1 MTELASWNIV
11 GHATPRAEGPDK
23 VTGMGKYGMDRLLPG
38 MLWCK
43 ILRSPFA
50 HARIVSIDTAEAAGL
65 PGVHLILTG
74 KDLEGVRT
82 NRSAY
87 KDEPALCWD
96 TVLYVGDKVAAV
108 VADDEDIAQRAL
120 DLIQVEY
127 EELTPVLTAREAA
140 QPDAPILHPDFA
152 GYAGVREA
160 PETPTNVLV
169 ALNRG
174 RGDVEA
180 GFAAADVIV
189 EETYT
194 TPHQHQAYLEPH
206 AVLVDVEEDG
216 TAQIWMSC
224 QLPAANIGELIRVL
238 ELPQEKVI
246 INSSYIGGSFG
257 GKTDATGVYIMYQ
270 FARRTGRP
278 IKLVFDYS
286 EELMASNPRHPSEI
300 RVKAGVRRD
309 GTITAWQADAY
320 LAVGAYSSYAPIP
333 NGLRGVFEMGGAY
346 RCENVAMTITH
357 TYANLVPCG
366 FARAPGMPQGLWA
379 GESHIDLCARAIGMD
394 PAEFRARNITRDGEP
409 LMNGDTYQAL
419 RAEATLEEALRAANY
434 SAPRPANGGRGIGTG
449 HHSQGG
455 GAAAAQVTIDA
466 NGGITAH
473 FSTFDTGGGTYTII
487 AQVVAEQLGVSP
499 QEVQAL
505 SFPSNRIGPL
515 QGIGGSRG
523 ARVTSTVGHMA
534 AAETAAKLKR
544 LAAEFQG
551 WDEERLSL
559 RGGDV
564 VNDGTGESIPF
575 GQIAARTGEPLVTR
589 VDIQEGASPY
599 TAYGTQIAEVEVD
612 PETGEVRVLRITA
625 VHETGRVLNPV
636 AFYGQLEGGVVYGFG
651 ETVMTETVY
660 DESGRV
666 TNPSFADMKLPTM
679 RDLPELNEIVL
690 ESDVGDGPY
699 AVRGIG
705 EHTNIM
711 TAPAIANAIEDAV
724 GVRITSLP
732 ITAEKVYLALQ
743 EKRNGDGIR

>member
-1 MTELASWNIV
+1 MTQLASYNIV

-23 VTGMGKYGMDRLLPG
+23 VTGSGKYGMDRAMPG

-50 HARIVSIDTAEAAGL
+50 HARIVNIDTTEASAL
-65 PGVHLILTG
+65 PGVHTVLTG

-82 NRSAY
+82 NRAPI

-96 TVLYVGDKVAAV
+96 KVMYVGDKVAAV
-108 VADDEDIAQRAL
+108 VAEDEDIAERAL
-120 DLIQVEY
+120 ELIQVEY
-127 EELTPVLTAREAA
+127 EELPAVLSAREAA

-152 GYAGVREA
+152 NYIGVQDA
-160 PETPTNVLV
+160 PETPTNVVV
-169 ALNRG
+169 ALDRG
-174 RGDVEA
+174 RGDIEA
-180 GFAAADVIV
+180 GFAEADVIV
-189 EETYT
+189 EESYS

-206 AVLVDVEEDG
+206 SVLIDVEDDG

-224 QLPAANIGELIRVL
+224 QLPAANIGELVRVL
-238 ELPQEKVI
+238 DLPQEKVV
-246 INSSYIGGSFG
+246 INTSYIGGSFG
-257 GKTDATGVYIMYQ
+257 GKTDAVGVYIMYE
-270 FARRTGRP
+270 FAKRTGRP

-300 RVKAGVRRD
+300 TIKAGVKRD

-320 LAVGAYSSYAPIP
+320 LAIGGYVSYAPVP

-346 RCENVAMTITH
+346 RCENVAMSITH

-394 PAEFRARNITRDGEP
+394 PAEFRTKNITHDGEP
-409 LMNGDTYQAL
+409 LMNGDEYQAL
-419 RAEATLEEALRAANY
+419 RADTTLEEALREANY
-434 SAPRPANGGRGIGTG
+434 SNNRPENVGIGIGTG

-455 GAAAAQVTIDA
+455 GGAVCQVTIDID
-466 NGGITAH
+466 GSITAH
-473 FSTFDTGGGTYTII
+473 FSTFDTGGGTFTII

-499 QEVQAL
+499 QDVEAL
-505 SFPSNRIGPL
+505 SFSSNQLGPL

-534 AAETAAKLKR
+534 ASDTADKLRR

-551 WDEERLSL
+551 WDEERLTLSD
-559 RGGDV
+559 GNV
-564 VNDGTGESIPF
+564 VNDGGETIGF
-575 GQIAARTGEPLVTR
+575 GEIAARTGEPIVTR
-589 VDIQEGASPY
+589 VDIQEGTSPY
-599 TAYGTQIAEVEVD
+599 TAFGTQIAEVEVD
-612 PETGEVRVLRITA
+612 PETGEVRVLKITA

-666 TNPSFADMKLPTM
+666 TNPSFADMKLPTV

-732 ITAEKVYLALQ
+732 ITAEKVYAALQ
-743 EKRNGDGIR
+743 EKRNGG

>member
-1 MTELASWNIV
+1 MTELLQYKNV
-11 GHATPRAEGPDK
+11 GRATPRAEGPDK
-23 VTGMGKYGMDRLLPG
+23 VTGGGKYGMDQALPG

-50 HARIVSIDTAEAAGL
+50 HARITRIDASAAQAL
-65 PGVHLILTG
+65 PGVHMVLTG
-74 KDLEGVRT
+74 EDVRGIRT
-82 NRSAY
+82 NRSTF

-96 TVLYVGDKVAAV
+96 TVMYVGDKVAAV

-120 DLIQVEY
+120 DLIEVDY
-127 EELTPVLTAREAA
+127 DELPPILSAREAA
-140 QPDAPILHPDFA
+140 QPDAAILHPDFNS
-152 GYAGVREA
+152 YVGVR
-160 PETPTNVLV
+160 PQETPTNVLV
-169 ALNRG
+169 KLERG
-174 RGDVEA
+174 RGDVEK
-180 GFAAADVIV
+180 GFAEADVIV

-206 AVLVDVEEDG
+206 SVLVDVEEDD
-216 TAQIWMSC
+216 TLQIWMSC
-224 QLPAANIGELIRVL
+224 QLPMANVGELVRVL
-238 ELPQEKVI
+238 DLPPEKIVV
-246 INSSYIGGSFG
+246 NSTYVGGSFG
-257 GKTDATGVYIMYQ
+257 GKTDATGVYIMRL
-270 FARRTGRP
+270 FAQRTGRP

-300 RVKAGVRRD
+300 RIRAGVKRD
-309 GTITAWQADAY
+309 GTITAWQAEAFM
-320 LAVGAYSSYAPIP
+320 AVGAYSSYAPIP

-346 RCENVAMTITH
+346 RCENVAMEITH

-379 GESHIDLCARAIGMD
+379 GESHVDLCARAIGMD
-394 PAEFRARNITRDGEP
+394 PADFRTMNIIHAGEALMTGDEFQAMRA
-409 LMNGDTYQAL
+409 DT
-419 RAEATLEEALRAANY
+419 TLEEALRESGY
-434 SAPRPANGGRGIGTG
+434 SAPKAANVGRGIGTG

-455 GAAAAQVTIDA
+455 GAAAAQVTIEIDGA
-466 NGGITAH
+466 IIAH
-473 FSTFDTGGGTYTII
+473 FSTFDTGGGTYTLIT
-487 AQVVAEQLGVSP
+487 QVVAEELGVSP
-499 QEVQAL
+499 EDVQAL
-505 SFPSNRIGPL
+505 SFSTNQIGPL

-523 ARVTSTVGHMA
+523 ARVTSTVGHKA
-534 AAETAAKLKR
+534 ASETADKMKR

-551 WDEERLSL
+551 WDEERLTL
-559 RGGDV
+559 QGGDV
-564 VNDGTGESIPF
+564 VNDTGDRISLAN
-575 GQIAARTGEPLVTR
+575 IATRSGGPVVTR

-599 TAYGTQIAEVEVD
+599 TAFGTQIAEVKVD
-612 PETGEVRVLRITA
+612 PETGEVRVLKITA

-724 GVRITSLP
+724 GVRITTLP
-732 ITAEKVYLALQ
+732 VTAEKVYAALK
-743 EKRNGDGIR
+743 EKNGA

>member
-1 MTELASWNIV
+1 MTELLQYKNV
-11 GHATPRAEGPDK
+11 GRATPRAEGPDK
-23 VTGMGKYGMDRLLPG
+23 VTGGGKYGMDQALPG

-50 HARIVSIDTAEAAGL
+50 HARITRIDASAAQAL
-65 PGVHLILTG
+65 PGVHMVLTG
-74 KDLEGVRT
+74 EDVRGIRT
-82 NRSAY
+82 NRSTF

-96 TVLYVGDKVAAV
+96 TVMYVGDKVAAV

-120 DLIQVEY
+120 DLIEVDY
-127 EELTPVLTAREAA
+127 DELPPILSAREAA
-140 QPDAPILHPDFA
+140 QPDAAILHPDFNS
-152 GYAGVREA
+152 YVGVH
-160 PETPTNVLV
+160 PQETLTNVLV
-169 ALNRG
+169 KLERG
-174 RGDVEA
+174 RGDVEK
-180 GFAAADVIV
+180 GFAEADVIV

-206 AVLVDVEEDG
+206 SVLVDVEEDD
-216 TAQIWMSC
+216 TLQIWMSC
-224 QLPAANIGELIRVL
+224 QLPMANVGELVRVL
-238 ELPQEKVI
+238 DLPPEKIVV
-246 INSSYIGGSFG
+246 NSTYVGGSFG
-257 GKTDATGVYIMYQ
+257 GKTDATGVYIMRL
-270 FARRTGRP
+270 FAQRTGRP

-300 RVKAGVRRD
+300 RIRAGVKRD
-309 GTITAWQADAY
+309 GTITAWQAEAFM
-320 LAVGAYSSYAPIP
+320 AVGAYSSYAPIP

-346 RCENVAMTITH
+346 RCENVAMEITH

-379 GESHIDLCARAIGMD
+379 GESHVDLCARAIGMD
-394 PAEFRARNITRDGEP
+394 PADFRTMNIIHAGEALMTGDEFQAMRA
-409 LMNGDTYQAL
+409 DT
-419 RAEATLEEALRAANY
+419 TLEEALRESGY
-434 SAPRPANGGRGIGTG
+434 SAPKAANVGRGIGTG

-455 GAAAAQVTIDA
+455 GAAAAQVTIEIDGA
-466 NGGITAH
+466 IIAH
-473 FSTFDTGGGTYTII
+473 FSTFDTGGGTYTLIT
-487 AQVVAEQLGVSP
+487 QVVAEELGVSP
-499 QEVQAL
+499 EDVQAL
-505 SFPSNRIGPL
+505 SFSTNQIGPL

-523 ARVTSTVGHMA
+523 ARVTSTVGHKA
-534 AAETAAKLKR
+534 ASETADKMKR

-551 WDEERLSL
+551 WDEERLTL
-559 RGGDV
+559 QGGDV
-564 VNDGTGESIPF
+564 VNDTGDRISLAN
-575 GQIAARTGEPLVTR
+575 IATRSGGPVVTR

-599 TAYGTQIAEVEVD
+599 TAFGTQIAEVEVD
-612 PETGEVRVLRITA
+612 PETGEVRVLKITA

-724 GVRITSLP
+724 GVRITTLP
-732 ITAEKVYLALQ
+732 VTAEKVYAALK
-743 EKRNGDGIR
+743 EKNGA

>member
-1 MTELASWNIV
+1 MTELLQYKNV
-11 GHATPRAEGPDK
+11 GRATPRAEGPDK
-23 VTGMGKYGMDRLLPG
+23 VTGGGKYGMDQALPG

-50 HARIVSIDTAEAAGL
+50 HARITRIDASAAQAL
-65 PGVHLILTG
+65 PGVHMVLTG
-74 KDLEGVRT
+74 EDVRGIRT
-82 NRSAY
+82 NRSTF

-96 TVLYVGDKVAAV
+96 TVMYVGDKVAAV

-120 DLIQVEY
+120 DLIEVDY
-127 EELTPVLTAREAA
+127 DELPPILSAREAA
-140 QPDAPILHPDFA
+140 QPDAAILHPDFNS
-152 GYAGVREA
+152 YVGVR
-160 PETPTNVLV
+160 PQETLTNVLV
-169 ALNRG
+169 KLERG
-174 RGDVEA
+174 RGDVEK
-180 GFAAADVIV
+180 GFAEADVIV

-206 AVLVDVEEDG
+206 SVLVDVEEDD
-216 TAQIWMSC
+216 TLQIWMSC
-224 QLPAANIGELIRVL
+224 QLPMANVGELVRVL
-238 ELPQEKVI
+238 DLPPEKIVV
-246 INSSYIGGSFG
+246 NSTYVGGSFG
-257 GKTDATGVYIMYQ
+257 GKTDATGVYIMRL
-270 FARRTGRP
+270 FAQRTGRP

-300 RVKAGVRRD
+300 RIRAGVKRD
-309 GTITAWQADAY
+309 GTITAWQAEAFM
-320 LAVGAYSSYAPIP
+320 AVGAYSSYAPIP

-346 RCENVAMTITH
+346 RCENVAMEITH

-379 GESHIDLCARAIGMD
+379 GESHVDLCARAIGMD
-394 PAEFRARNITRDGEP
+394 PADFRTMNIIHAGEALMTGDEFQAMRA
-409 LMNGDTYQAL
+409 DT
-419 RAEATLEEALRAANY
+419 TLEEALRESGY
-434 SAPRPANGGRGIGTG
+434 SAPKAANVGRGIGTG

-455 GAAAAQVTIDA
+455 GAAAAQVTIEIDGA
-466 NGGITAH
+466 IIAH
-473 FSTFDTGGGTYTII
+473 FSTFDTGGGTYTLIT
-487 AQVVAEQLGVSP
+487 QVVAEELGVSP
-499 QEVQAL
+499 EDVQAL
-505 SFPSNRIGPL
+505 SFSTNQIGPL

-523 ARVTSTVGHMA
+523 ARVTSTVGHKA
-534 AAETAAKLKR
+534 ASETADKMKR

-551 WDEERLSL
+551 WDEERLTL
-559 RGGDV
+559 QGGDV
-564 VNDGTGESIPF
+564 VNDTGDRISLAN
-575 GQIAARTGEPLVTR
+575 IATRSGGPVVTR

-599 TAYGTQIAEVEVD
+599 TAFGTQIAEVEVD
-612 PETGEVRVLRITA
+612 PETGEVRVLKITA

-724 GVRITSLP
+724 GVRITTLP
-732 ITAEKVYLALQ
+732 VTAEKVYAALK
-743 EKRNGDGIR
+743 EKNGA

>member
-1 MTELASWNIV
+1 MTELLQYKNV
-11 GHATPRAEGPDK
+11 GRATPRAEGPDK
-23 VTGMGKYGMDRLLPG
+23 VTGGGKYGMDQALPG

-50 HARIVSIDTAEAAGL
+50 HARITRIDASAAQAL
-65 PGVHLILTG
+65 PGVHMVLTG
-74 KDLEGVRT
+74 EDVRGIRT
-82 NRSAY
+82 NRSTF

-96 TVLYVGDKVAAV
+96 TVMYVGDKVAAV

-120 DLIQVEY
+120 DLIEVDY
-127 EELTPVLTAREAA
+127 DELPPILSAREAA
-140 QPDAPILHPDFA
+140 QPDAAILHPDFNS
-152 GYAGVREA
+152 YVGVH
-160 PETPTNVLV
+160 PQETPTNVLV
-169 ALNRG
+169 KLERG
-174 RGDVEA
+174 RGDVEK
-180 GFAAADVIV
+180 GFAEADVIV

-206 AVLVDVEEDG
+206 SVLVDVEEDD
-216 TAQIWMSC
+216 TLQIWMSC
-224 QLPAANIGELIRVL
+224 QLPMANVGELVRVL
-238 ELPQEKVI
+238 DLPPEKIVV
-246 INSSYIGGSFG
+246 NSTYVGGSFG
-257 GKTDATGVYIMYQ
+257 GKTDATGVYIMRL
-270 FARRTGRP
+270 FAQRTGRP

-300 RVKAGVRRD
+300 RIRAGVKRD
-309 GTITAWQADAY
+309 GTITAWQAEAFM
-320 LAVGAYSSYAPIP
+320 AVGAYSSYAPIP

-346 RCENVAMTITH
+346 RCENVAMEITH

-379 GESHIDLCARAIGMD
+379 GESHVDLCARAIGMD
-394 PAEFRARNITRDGEP
+394 PADFRTMNIIHAGEALMTGDEFQAMRA
-409 LMNGDTYQAL
+409 DT
-419 RAEATLEEALRAANY
+419 TLEEALRESGY
-434 SAPRPANGGRGIGTG
+434 SAPKAANVGRGIGTG

-455 GAAAAQVTIDA
+455 GAAAAQVTIEIDGA
-466 NGGITAH
+466 IIAH
-473 FSTFDTGGGTYTII
+473 FSTFDTGGGTYTLIT
-487 AQVVAEQLGVSP
+487 QVVAEELGVSP
-499 QEVQAL
+499 EDVQAL
-505 SFPSNRIGPL
+505 SFSTNQIGPL

-523 ARVTSTVGHMA
+523 ARVTSTVGHKA
-534 AAETAAKLKR
+534 ASETADKMKR

-551 WDEERLSL
+551 WDEERLTL
-559 RGGDV
+559 QGGDV
-564 VNDGTGESIPF
+564 VNDTGDRISLAN
-575 GQIAARTGEPLVTR
+575 IATRSGGPVVTR

-599 TAYGTQIAEVEVD
+599 TAFGTQIAEVEVD
-612 PETGEVRVLRITA
+612 PETGEVRVLKITA

-724 GVRITSLP
+724 GVRITTLP
-732 ITAEKVYLALQ
+732 VTAEKVYAALK
-743 EKRNGDGIR
+743 EKNGA

>member
-1 MTELASWNIV
+1 MTQLASYNVV
-11 GHATPRAEGPDK
+11 GQATPRAEGPDK
-23 VTGMGKYGMDRLLPG
+23 VTGSGKYGMDRAMEG

-50 HARIVSIDTAEAAGL
+50 HARITNIDKSEAESL
-65 PGVHLILTG
+65 PGVHLVLTG

-82 NRSAY
+82 NRSPI

-108 VADDEDIAQRAL
+108 VAEDEDIAERAL
-120 DLIQVEY
+120 ELIQVDY
-127 EELTPVLTAREAA
+127 EEMTPVLSAREAM
-140 QPDAPILHPDFA
+140 QPDAPILHPD
-152 GYAGVREA
+152 YSTYVGVKNA
-160 PETPTNVLV
+160 PETPTNVVV
-169 ALNRG
+169 ALDRG

-180 GFAAADVIV
+180 GFKEADVIV
-189 EETYT
+189 EEKYS

-206 AVLVDVEEDG
+206 SVLIDVEPDG
-216 TAQIWMSC
+216 TVQIWMSC
-224 QLPAANIGELIRVL
+224 QLPAANFGELERVL
-238 ELPQEKVI
+238 ELPPEKII

-257 GKTDATGVYIMYQ
+257 GKTDAVGVYIMYE
-270 FARRTGRP
+270 FAKRTGRP
-278 IKLVFDYS
+278 IKLVFDYT

-300 RVKAGVRRD
+300 RIKAGVKRD

-320 LAVGAYSSYAPIP
+320 LAFGAYVSYAPVP

-346 RCENVAMTITH
+346 RCDNVSMSITH

-379 GESHIDLCARAIGMD
+379 GESHIDLLARAIGME
-394 PAEFRARNITRDGEP
+394 PAEFRSRNILRDGEA
-409 LMNGDTYQAL
+409 LMNGDEYQAL
-419 RAEATLEEALRAANY
+419 RADATLEEALRAADY
-434 SAPRPANGGRGIGTG
+434 AAPKPANVGRGIGTG

-455 GAAAAQVTIDA
+455 GAAACQVTIDA
-466 NGGITAH
+466 DGAITAH
-473 FSTFDTGGGTYTII
+473 FSTFDTGGGTYTVL

-499 QEVQAL
+499 QDVEAL
-505 SFPSNRIGPL
+505 SFPTNQLGPL

-534 AAETAAKLKR
+534 AEQTADKLRR

-551 WDEERLSL
+551 WDEERLTLSD
-559 RGGDV
+559 GSV
-564 VNDGTGESIPF
+564 VNEGGENISF
-575 GQIAARTGEPLVTR
+575 GQLAARTGESIVTR
-589 VDIQEGASPY
+589 VDIQEGTSPY
-599 TAYGTQIAEVEVD
+599 TAFGTQIAEVEVD
-612 PETGEVRVLRITA
+612 PETGESRVLKITA

-666 TNPSFADMKLPTM
+666 SNPSFADMKLPTV

-732 ITAEKVYLALQ
+732 ITAEKVYAALQ
-743 EKRNGDGIR
+743 AKRNGDG

>member
-1 MTELASWNIV
+1 MTQLASYNIV
-11 GHATPRAEGPDK
+11 GHPTPRAEGPDK
-23 VTGMGKYGMDRLLPG
+23 VTGSGIYGMDRALPG

-50 HARIVSIDTAEAAGL
+50 HARIVSINTTEAASL
-65 PGVHLILTG
+65 PGVHLVLTG

-82 NRSAY
+82 SRAPI

-96 TVLYVGDKVAAV
+96 KVMYVGDKVAAV
-108 VADDEDIAQRAL
+108 VAEDEDIAERAL
-120 DLIQVEY
+120 ELIQVEY
-127 EELTPVLTAREAA
+127 EELPAVLSAREAA

-152 GYAGVREA
+152 NYIGVQDA
-160 PETPTNVLV
+160 PETPTNIVVHLD
-169 ALNRG
+169 RG
-174 RGDVEA
+174 RGDIEA
-180 GFAAADVIV
+180 GFAEADVIV
-189 EETYT
+189 EESYS

-206 AVLVDVEEDG
+206 SVLIDVEDDG

-224 QLPAANIGELIRVL
+224 QLPAMNIGELTRVL
-238 ELPQEKVI
+238 ELPQEKVV
-246 INSSYIGGSFG
+246 INTSYIGGSFG
-257 GKTDATGVYIMYQ
+257 GKTDAVGVYIMYE
-270 FARRTGRP
+270 FAKRTGRP

-300 RVKAGVRRD
+300 RIKAGVKRD

-320 LAVGAYSSYAPIP
+320 LAIGGYVSYAPVP

-346 RCENVAMTITH
+346 RCDNIAMSITH

-394 PAEFRARNITRDGEP
+394 PAEFRTKNIVHEGEP
-409 LMNGDTYQAL
+409 LMTGDEFQAL
-419 RAEATLEEALRAANY
+419 RADTTLEEALREADY
-434 SAPRPANGGRGIGTG
+434 SAAKATNIGRGIGTG

-455 GAAAAQVTIDA
+455 GAAACQVTIATD
-466 NGGITAH
+466 GSITAH
-473 FSTFDTGGGTYTII
+473 FSTFDTGGGTFTLI

-499 QEVQAL
+499 QDVEAL
-505 SFPSNRIGPL
+505 SFPNNQLGPL

-534 AAETAAKLKR
+534 ASETADKLRR

-551 WDEERLSL
+551 WDEERLTL
-559 RGGDV
+559 TGGNV
-564 VNDGTGESIPF
+564 ANDASESIAF
-575 GQIAARTGEPLVTR
+575 GQIAARTGEPIVTR
-589 VDIQEGASPY
+589 VDIQEGTSPY
-599 TAYGTQIAEVEVD
+599 TAFGTQIAEVEVD
-612 PETGEVRVLRITA
+612 PETGEVRVLKITA

-666 TNPSFADMKLPTM
+666 TNPSFADMKLPTV

-732 ITAEKVYLALQ
+732 ITAEKVYAALQ
-743 EKRNGDGIR
+743 EKRNGG

>member
-1 MTELASWNIV
+1 MTELLQYKNV
-11 GHATPRAEGPDK
+11 GRATPRAEGPDK
-23 VTGMGKYGMDRLLPG
+23 VTGGGKYGMDQALPG

-50 HARIVSIDTAEAAGL
+50 HARITRIDASAAQAL
-65 PGVHLILTG
+65 PGVHMVLTG
-74 KDLEGVRT
+74 EDVRGIRT
-82 NRSAY
+82 NRSTF

-96 TVLYVGDKVAAV
+96 TVMYVGDKVAAV

-120 DLIQVEY
+120 DLIEVDY
-127 EELTPVLTAREAA
+127 DELPPILSAREAA
-140 QPDAPILHPDFA
+140 QPDAAILHPDFNS
-152 GYAGVREA
+152 YVGVH
-160 PETPTNVLV
+160 PQETPTNVLV
-169 ALNRG
+169 KLERG
-174 RGDVEA
+174 RGDVEK
-180 GFAAADVIV
+180 GFAEADVIV

-206 AVLVDVEEDG
+206 SVLVDVEEDD
-216 TAQIWMSC
+216 TLQIWMSC
-224 QLPAANIGELIRVL
+224 QLPMANVGELVRVL
-238 ELPQEKVI
+238 DLPPEKIVV
-246 INSSYIGGSFG
+246 NSTYVGGSFG
-257 GKTDATGVYIMYQ
+257 GKTDATGVYIMRL
-270 FARRTGRP
+270 FAQRTGKP

-300 RVKAGVRRD
+300 RIRAGVKRD
-309 GTITAWQADAY
+309 GTITAWQAEAFM
-320 LAVGAYSSYAPIP
+320 AVGAYSSYAPIP

-346 RCENVAMTITH
+346 RCENVAMEITH

-379 GESHIDLCARAIGMD
+379 GESHVDLCARAIGMD
-394 PAEFRARNITRDGEP
+394 PADFRTMNIVHAGEALMTGDEFQAMRA
-409 LMNGDTYQAL
+409 DT
-419 RAEATLEEALRAANY
+419 TLEEALRESGY
-434 SAPRPANGGRGIGTG
+434 SAPKAANVGRGIGTG

-455 GAAAAQVTIDA
+455 GAAAAQVTIEIDGA
-466 NGGITAH
+466 IIAH
-473 FSTFDTGGGTYTII
+473 FSTFDTGGGTYTLIT
-487 AQVVAEQLGVSP
+487 QVVAEELGVSP
-499 QEVQAL
+499 EDVQAL
-505 SFPSNRIGPL
+505 SFSTNQIGPL

-523 ARVTSTVGHMA
+523 ARVTSTVGHKA
-534 AAETAAKLKR
+534 ASETADKMKR

-551 WDEERLSL
+551 WDEERLTL
-559 RGGDV
+559 QGGDV
-564 VNDGTGESIPF
+564 VNDTGDRISLAN
-575 GQIAARTGEPLVTR
+575 IATRSGGPVVTR

-599 TAYGTQIAEVEVD
+599 TAFGTQIAEVEVD
-612 PETGEVRVLRITA
+612 PETGEVRVLKITA

-724 GVRITSLP
+724 GVRITTLP
-732 ITAEKVYLALQ
+732 VTAEKVYAALK
-743 EKRNGDGIR
+743 EKNGA

>member
-1 MTELASWNIV
+1 MTQLASYNIV

-23 VTGMGKYGMDRLLPG
+23 VTGSGKYGMDRTLPG

-50 HARIVSIDTAEAAGL
+50 HARIVNIDTTEASAL
-65 PGVHLILTG
+65 PGVHMVLTG

-82 NRSAY
+82 NRAPI

-96 TVLYVGDKVAAV
+96 KVMYVGDKVAAV
-108 VADDEDIAQRAL
+108 VAEDEDIAERAL
-120 DLIQVEY
+120 ELIQVEY
-127 EELTPVLTAREAA
+127 EELPAVLSAREAA

-152 GYAGVREA
+152 NYIGVKDA
-160 PETPTNVLV
+160 PETPTNIVV
-169 ALNRG
+169 ALDRG
-174 RGDVEA
+174 RGDIEA
-180 GFAAADVIV
+180 GFAEADVIV
-189 EETYT
+189 EESYS

-206 AVLVDVEEDG
+206 SVLIDVEEDG

-224 QLPAANIGELIRVL
+224 QLPAANIGELVRVL
-238 ELPQEKVI
+238 DLPQEKVV
-246 INSSYIGGSFG
+246 INTSYIGGSFG
-257 GKTDATGVYIMYQ
+257 GKTDAVGVYIMYE
-270 FARRTGRP
+270 FAKRTGRP

-300 RVKAGVRRD
+300 TIKAGVKRD

-320 LAVGAYSSYAPIP
+320 LAIGGYVSYAPVP

-346 RCENVAMTITH
+346 RCENVAMSITH

-394 PAEFRARNITRDGEP
+394 PAEFRTKNITHDGEP
-409 LMNGDTYQAL
+409 LMNGDEYQAL
-419 RAEATLEEALRAANY
+419 RADTTLEEALREANY
-434 SAPRPANGGRGIGTG
+434 SNNRPENVGIGIGTG

-455 GAAAAQVTIDA
+455 GAAVCQVTITTD
-466 NGGITAH
+466 GSITAH
-473 FSTFDTGGGTYTII
+473 FSTFDTGGGTFTII

-499 QEVQAL
+499 QDVEAL
-505 SFPSNRIGPL
+505 SFSSNQLGPL

-534 AAETAAKLKR
+534 ASDTADKLRR

-551 WDEERLSL
+551 WDEERLKLSD
-559 RGGDV
+559 GNV
-564 VNDGTGESIPF
+564 VNDSGETIAF
-575 GQIAARTGEPLVTR
+575 GEIATRTGEPIVTR
-589 VDIQEGASPY
+589 VDIQEGTSPY
-599 TAYGTQIAEVEVD
+599 TAFGTQIAEVEVD
-612 PETGEVRVLRITA
+612 PETGDFEVLKITA

-666 TNPSFADMKLPTM
+666 TNPSFADMKLPTV

-732 ITAEKVYLALQ
+732 ITAEKVYAALQ
-743 EKRNGDGIR
+743 EKRNGE

>member
-1 MTELASWNIV
+1 MTELVKYNSV
-11 GHATPRAEGPDK
+11 GRATRRAEGPDK
-23 VTGMGKYGMDRLLPG
+23 VTGSGKYGMDEALPG

-50 HARIVSIDTAEAAGL
+50 HARITRIDASAAQAL
-65 PGVHLILTG
+65 PGVHMVLTG
-74 KDLEGVRT
+74 EDVRGIRT
-82 NRSAY
+82 NRSTF

-96 TVLYVGDKVAAV
+96 TVMYVGDKVAAV

-120 DLIQVEY
+120 DLIEVDY
-127 EELTPVLTAREAA
+127 DELPPILSAREAA
-140 QPDAPILHPDFA
+140 QPDAAILHPDFNS
-152 GYAGVREA
+152 YVGVR
-160 PETPTNVLV
+160 PQETPTNVLV
-169 ALNRG
+169 KLERG
-174 RGDVEA
+174 RGDVEK
-180 GFAAADVIV
+180 GFAEADLIV

-206 AVLVDVEEDG
+206 SVLVDVEEDG
-216 TAQIWMSC
+216 TLQIWMSC
-224 QLPAANIGELIRVL
+224 QLPMANVGELQRVL
-238 ELPQEKVI
+238 DLPPEKIVV
-246 INSSYIGGSFG
+246 NSTYVGGSFG
-257 GKTDATGVYIMYQ
+257 GKTDATGVYIMRL
-270 FARRTGRP
+270 FAEQTGRP

-300 RVKAGVRRD
+300 HVRAGVKRD
-309 GTITAWQADAY
+309 GTITAWQADAFM
-320 LAVGAYSSYAPIP
+320 AVGAYSSYAPIP

-346 RCENVAMTITH
+346 RCENVAMEITH

-394 PAEFRARNITRDGEP
+394 PADFRTMNIVHAGEALMTGDEFQAMRA
-409 LMNGDTYQAL
+409 DT
-419 RAEATLEEALRAANY
+419 TLEEALRASDY
-434 SAPRPANGGRGIGTG
+434 SAPKAANVGRGIGTG

-455 GAAAAQVTIDA
+455 GAAAAQVTIETDGA
-466 NGGITAH
+466 IVAH
-473 FSTFDTGGGTYTII
+473 FSTFDAGGGTYTLIT
-487 AQVVAEQLGVSP
+487 QVVAEELGVSP
-499 QEVQAL
+499 EDVQAL
-505 SFPSNRIGPL
+505 SFSTNQIGPL

-523 ARVTSTVGHMA
+523 ARVTSTVGHKA
-534 AAETAAKLKR
+534 ASETGDKMKR

-551 WDEERLSL
+551 WDEERLTLQS
-559 RGGDV
+559 GDV
-564 VNDGTGESIPF
+564 VNDAGERISLAN
-575 GQIAARTGEPLVTR
+575 IATLSGGPVVTR

-599 TAYGTQIAEVEVD
+599 TSFGTQIAEVEVD
-612 PETGEVRVLRITA
+612 PETGEVRVLKITA

-711 TAPAIANAIEDAV
+711 TAPAIANAIADAV
-724 GVRITSLP
+724 GVRITTLP
-732 ITAEKVYLALQ
+732 VTAEKVYQALQ
-743 EKRNGDGIR
+743 EKNGGG

>member
-1 MTELASWNIV
+1 MTELVKYNSV
-11 GHATPRAEGPDK
+11 GRATPRAEGPDK
-23 VTGMGKYGMDRLLPG
+23 VTGGGKYGMDQALPG

-50 HARIVSIDTAEAAGL
+50 HARITRIDASAAQAL
-65 PGVHLILTG
+65 PGVHMVLTG
-74 KDLEGVRT
+74 EDVRGIRT
-82 NRSAY
+82 NRSTF

-96 TVLYVGDKVAAV
+96 TVMYVGDKVAAV

-120 DLIQVEY
+120 DLIEVDY
-127 EELTPVLTAREAA
+127 DELPPILSAREAA
-140 QPDAPILHPDFA
+140 QPDAAILHPDFNN
-152 GYAGVREA
+152 YVGVR
-160 PETPTNVLV
+160 PQETPTNVLV
-169 ALNRG
+169 KLERE
-174 RGDVEA
+174 RGDVEK
-180 GFAAADVIV
+180 GFAEADVIV

-206 AVLVDVEEDG
+206 SVLVDIEEDD
-216 TAQIWMSC
+216 TLQIWMSC
-224 QLPAANIGELIRVL
+224 QLPMANVGELVRVL
-238 ELPQEKVI
+238 DLPPEKIVV
-246 INSSYIGGSFG
+246 NSTYVGGSFG
-257 GKTDATGVYIMYQ
+257 GKTDATGVYIMRL
-270 FARRTGRP
+270 FAQRTGRP

-300 RVKAGVRRD
+300 RIRAGVKRD
-309 GTITAWQADAY
+309 GTITAWQAEAFM
-320 LAVGAYSSYAPIP
+320 AVGAYSSYAPIP

-346 RCENVAMTITH
+346 RCENVAMEITH

-394 PAEFRARNITRDGEP
+394 PADFRTMNIIHAGEALMTGDEFQAMRA
-409 LMNGDTYQAL
+409 DT
-419 RAEATLEEALRAANY
+419 TLEEALRESGY
-434 SAPRPANGGRGIGTG
+434 SAPKAANVGRGIGTG

-455 GAAAAQVTIDA
+455 GAAAAQVTIETDGA
-466 NGGITAH
+466 IIAH
-473 FSTFDTGGGTYTII
+473 FSTFDTGGGTYTLIT
-487 AQVVAEQLGVSP
+487 QVVAEELGVSP
-499 QEVQAL
+499 EDVQAL
-505 SFPSNRIGPL
+505 SFSTNQIGPL

-523 ARVTSTVGHMA
+523 ARVTSTVGHKA
-534 AAETAAKLKR
+534 ASETADKMKR

-551 WDEERLSL
+551 WDEERLTL
-559 RGGDV
+559 QGGDV
-564 VNDGTGESIPF
+564 VNDTGERISLAN
-575 GQIAARTGEPLVTR
+575 IATRSGGPVVTR

-599 TAYGTQIAEVEVD
+599 TAFGTQIAEVEVD
-612 PETGEVRVLRITA
+612 PETGEVRVLKITA

-724 GVRITSLP
+724 GVRITTLP
-732 ITAEKVYLALQ
+732 VTAEKVYAALQ
-743 EKRNGDGIR
+743 EKNGG

>member
-1 MTELASWNIV
+1 MTELVKYNSV
-11 GHATPRAEGPDK
+11 GRATPRAEGPDK
-23 VTGMGKYGMDRLLPG
+23 VTGGGKYGMDQALPG

-50 HARIVSIDTAEAAGL
+50 HARITRIDASAAQAL
-65 PGVHLILTG
+65 PGVRMVLTG
-74 KDLEGVRT
+74 EDVRGIRT
-82 NRSAY
+82 NRSTF

-96 TVLYVGDKVAAV
+96 TVMYVGDKVAAV

-120 DLIQVEY
+120 DLIEVDY
-127 EELTPVLTAREAA
+127 DELPPILSAREAA
-140 QPDAPILHPDFA
+140 QPDAAILHPDFNN
-152 GYAGVREA
+152 YVGVR
-160 PETPTNVLV
+160 PQETLTNVLV
-169 ALNRG
+169 KLERG
-174 RGDVEA
+174 RGDVEK
-180 GFAAADVIV
+180 GFAEADVIV
-189 EETYT
+189 EEAYT

-206 AVLVDVEEDG
+206 SVLVDIEEDD
-216 TAQIWMSC
+216 TLQIWMSC
-224 QLPAANIGELIRVL
+224 QLPMANVGELERVL
-238 ELPQEKVI
+238 DLPPEKIVV
-246 INSSYIGGSFG
+246 NSTYVGGSFG
-257 GKTDATGVYIMYQ
+257 GKTDATGVYIMHL
-270 FARRTGRP
+270 FAQRTGRP

-300 RVKAGVRRD
+300 RIRAGVKRD
-309 GTITAWQADAY
+309 GTITAWQAEAFM
-320 LAVGAYSSYAPIP
+320 AVGAYSSYAPIP

-346 RCENVAMTITH
+346 RCENVAMEITH

-394 PAEFRARNITRDGEP
+394 PSDFRTMNIIHAGEALMTGDEFQAMRA
-409 LMNGDTYQAL
+409 DT
-419 RAEATLEEALRAANY
+419 TLEEALRESGY
-434 SAPRPANGGRGIGTG
+434 SAPKAANVGRGIGTG

-455 GAAAAQVTIDA
+455 GAAVAQVTIETDGA
-466 NGGITAH
+466 IIAH
-473 FSTFDTGGGTYTII
+473 FSTFDTGGGTYTLIT
-487 AQVVAEQLGVSP
+487 QVVAEELGVSP
-499 QEVQAL
+499 EDVQAL
-505 SFPSNRIGPL
+505 SFSTNQIGPL

-523 ARVTSTVGHMA
+523 ARVTSTVGHKA
-534 AAETAAKLKR
+534 ASETADKMKR

-551 WDEERLSL
+551 WDEERLTMQ
-559 RGGDV
+559 GGDV
-564 VNDGTGESIPF
+564 VNDAGERISLAN
-575 GQIAARTGEPLVTR
+575 IATRSGGPVVTR
-589 VDIQEGASPY
+589 VDIQEGSSPY
-599 TAYGTQIAEVEVD
+599 TSFGTQIAEVAVD
-612 PETGEVRVLRITA
+612 PETGEVRVLKVTA

-724 GVRITSLP
+724 GVRITTLP
-732 ITAEKVYLALQ
+732 VTAEKVYAALQ
-743 EKRNGDGIR
+743 EKNGGG

>member
-1 MTELASWNIV
+1 MTQLASWNIV

-23 VTGMGKYGMDRLLPG
+23 VTGSGIYGMDRTLPG

-50 HARIVSIDTAEAAGL
+50 HARIVSIDASEASAL
-65 PGVHLILTG
+65 PGVHMVLTG

-82 NRSAY
+82 NRAPI

-96 TVLYVGDKVAAV
+96 KVMYVGDKVAAV
-108 VADDEDIAQRAL
+108 VAEDEDIAERAL
-120 DLIQVEY
+120 ELIQVEY
-127 EELTPVLTAREAA
+127 EELPAVLSAREAA
-140 QPDAPILHPDFA
+140 QSDAPILHPDFA
-152 GYAGVREA
+152 NYIGVQDA
-160 PETPTNVLV
+160 PESPTNVVV

-180 GFAAADVIV
+180 GFAEADVII
-189 EETYT
+189 EETYS

-206 AVLVDVEEDG
+206 SVLIDVEADG

-224 QLPAANIGELIRVL
+224 QLPAANFGELMRVL
-238 ELPQEKVI
+238 DLPQEKVV

-257 GKTDATGVYIMYQ
+257 GKTDAVGVYIMYE
-270 FARRTGRP
+270 FAKRTGRP

-300 RVKAGVRRD
+300 TIKAGVKRD

-320 LAVGAYSSYAPIP
+320 LAIGGYVSYAPVP

-346 RCENVAMTITH
+346 RCDNIAMSITH

-394 PAEFRARNITRDGEP
+394 PAEFRTKNIVHEGQA
-409 LMNGDTYQAL
+409 LMTGDEFQAL
-419 RAEATLEEALRAANY
+419 RADATLEEALRAADY
-434 SAPRPANGGRGIGTG
+434 SAAKTTNIGRGIGTG

-455 GAAAAQVTIDA
+455 GAAVCQVTIATD
-466 NGGITAH
+466 GSITAH
-473 FSTFDTGGGTYTII
+473 FSTFDTGGGTFTLI

-499 QEVQAL
+499 QDVEAL
-505 SFPSNRIGPL
+505 SFPNNQLGPL

-534 AAETAAKLKR
+534 ASETADKLRR

-551 WDEERLSL
+551 WDEERLTL
-559 RGGDV
+559 TGGNV
-564 VNDGTGESIPF
+564 VNDSGESIAF
-575 GQIAARTGEPLVTR
+575 GQIAARTGEPIVTR
-589 VDIQEGASPY
+589 VDIQEGTSPY
-599 TAYGTQIAEVEVD
+599 TAFGTQIAEVEVD
-612 PETGEVRVLRITA
+612 TETGEVRVLKITA

-666 TNPSFADMKLPTM
+666 TNPSFADMKLPTV

-732 ITAEKVYLALQ
+732 ITAEKVYAALQ
-743 EKRNGDGIR
+743 EKRNGG

>member
-1 MTELASWNIV
+1 MTELASYNIV

-23 VTGMGKYGMDRLLPG
+23 VTGLGKYGMDRAMEG

-50 HARIVSIDTAEAAGL
+50 HARIVSIDTTEAANM
-65 PGVHLILTG
+65 PGVHMVLTG
-74 KDLEGVRT
+74 KDMEGVRT
-82 NRSAY
+82 NRSTY

-108 VADDEDIAQRAL
+108 VADDEDIAERAL
-120 DLIQVEY
+120 GLIQVEY
-127 EELTPVLTAREAA
+127 EELTPVLSAREAA
-140 QPDAPILHPDFA
+140 QPDATILHPDFA
-152 GYAGVREA
+152 NYVGVGDA
-160 PETPTNVLV
+160 PETPTNILV
-169 ALNRG
+169 TLNRG

-180 GFAAADVIV
+180 GFADADLIV
-189 EETYT
+189 EESYT

-206 AVLVDVEEDG
+206 SVLVDVEDDG
-216 TAQIWMSC
+216 TLQIWMSC
-224 QLPAANIGELIRVL
+224 QLPAANVGELLRVL
-238 ELPQEKVI
+238 DLPPEKVV
-246 INSSYIGGSFG
+246 INTSYVGGSFG
-257 GKTDATGVYIMYQ
+257 GKTDATGVYIMQ
-270 FARRTGRP
+270 EFSKRTGRP

-300 RVKAGVRRD
+300 HVRAGVKRD
-309 GTITAWQADAY
+309 GTITAWQAEAY
-320 LAVGAYSSYAPIP
+320 MAVGAYASYAPIP

-346 RCENVAMTITH
+346 RCDNVAMTITH

-379 GESHIDLCARAIGMD
+379 GESHIDLCARAIGME
-394 PAEFRARNITRDGEP
+394 PSEFRTRNIVHEGEA
-409 LMNGDTYQAL
+409 LMTGDEFQAM
-419 RAEATLEEALRAANY
+419 RADTTLEEALRAADY
-434 SAPRPANGGRGIGTG
+434 SSAKSTNIGRGIGTG

-455 GAAAAQVTIDA
+455 GAAVCQVTIAADDS
-466 NGGITAH
+466 ITAH
-473 FSTFDTGGGTYTII
+473 FSTFDTGGGTFTII

-499 QEVQAL
+499 QDVAAL
-505 SFPSNRIGPL
+505 SFQTNQLGPL

-523 ARVTSTVGHMA
+523 ARVTSTVGHQA
-534 AAETAAKLKR
+534 ATETADKLRR

-551 WDEERLSL
+551 WDEERLTL
-559 RGGDV
+559 ANGNV
-564 VNDGTGESIPF
+564 ANDSGETISF
-575 GQIAARTGEPLVTR
+575 GQIAARTGEPIVTR
-589 VDIQEGASPY
+589 VDIQEGSSPY
-599 TAYGTQIAEVEVD
+599 TAFGTQIAEVEVD
-612 PETGEVRVLRITA
+612 PETGEVRVLKITA

-666 TNPSFADMKLPTM
+666 TNPSFADMKLPTV

-732 ITAEKVYLALQ
+732 ITAEKVYAALQ
-743 EKRNGDGIR
+743 AERNGGG

>member
-1 MTELASWNIV
+1 MTELVKYNNV
-11 GHATPRAEGPDK
+11 GRATPRAEGPDK
-23 VTGMGKYGMDRLLPG
+23 VTGGGKYGMDQALPG

-50 HARIVSIDTAEAAGL
+50 HARITRIDASAAQAL
-65 PGVHLILTG
+65 PGVHMVLTG
-74 KDLEGVRT
+74 EDVRGIRT
-82 NRSAY
+82 NRSTF

-96 TVLYVGDKVAAV
+96 TVMYVGDKVAAV

-120 DLIQVEY
+120 DLIEVDY
-127 EELTPVLTAREAA
+127 DELPPILSAREAA
-140 QPDAPILHPDFA
+140 QPDAAILHPDFNN
-152 GYAGVREA
+152 YVGVR
-160 PETPTNVLV
+160 PQETLTNVLV
-169 ALNRG
+169 KLERG
-174 RGDVEA
+174 RGDVEK
-180 GFAAADVIV
+180 GFAEADVIV
-189 EETYT
+189 EEAYT

-206 AVLVDVEEDG
+206 SVLVDIEEDD
-216 TAQIWMSC
+216 TLQIWMSC
-224 QLPAANIGELIRVL
+224 QLPMANVGELVRVL
-238 ELPQEKVI
+238 DLPPEKIVV
-246 INSSYIGGSFG
+246 NSTYVGGSFG
-257 GKTDATGVYIMYQ
+257 GKTDATGVYIMRL
-270 FARRTGRP
+270 FAQRTGRP

-300 RVKAGVRRD
+300 RIRAGIKRD
-309 GTITAWQADAY
+309 GTITAWQAEAFM
-320 LAVGAYSSYAPIP
+320 AVGAYSSYAPIP

-346 RCENVAMTITH
+346 RCDNVAMEITH

-394 PAEFRARNITRDGEP
+394 PADFRTMNIIHAGEALMTGDEFQAMRA
-409 LMNGDTYQAL
+409 DT
-419 RAEATLEEALRAANY
+419 TLEEALRESGY
-434 SAPRPANGGRGIGTG
+434 SAPKAANVGRGIGTG

-455 GAAAAQVTIDA
+455 GAAAAQVTIETDGA
-466 NGGITAH
+466 IIAH
-473 FSTFDTGGGTYTII
+473 FSTFDTGGGTYTLIT
-487 AQVVAEQLGVSP
+487 QVVAEELGVSP
-499 QEVQAL
+499 EDVQAL
-505 SFPSNRIGPL
+505 SFSTNQIGPL

-523 ARVTSTVGHMA
+523 ARVTSTVGHKA
-534 AAETAAKLKR
+534 ASETADKMKR

-551 WDEERLSL
+551 WDEERLTMQ
-559 RGGDV
+559 GGDV
-564 VNDGTGESIPF
+564 VNDAGERISLAN
-575 GQIAARTGEPLVTR
+575 IATRSGGPVVTR
-589 VDIQEGASPY
+589 ADIQEGASPY
-599 TAYGTQIAEVEVD
+599 TSFGTQIAEVEVD
-612 PETGEVRVLRITA
+612 PETGEVRVLKITA

-724 GVRITSLP
+724 GVRITTLP
-732 ITAEKVYLALQ
+732 VTAEKVYAALQ
-743 EKRNGDGIR
+743 EKNGGG

>member
-1 MTELASWNIV
+1 MTELASYNIV

-23 VTGMGKYGMDRLLPG
+23 VTGLGKYGMDRAMPG

-50 HARIVSIDTAEAAGL
+50 HARIVSIDTTEAANM
-65 PGVHLILTG
+65 PGVHMVLTG
-74 KDLEGVRT
+74 KDMEGVRT
-82 NRSAY
+82 NRSTY

-108 VADDEDIAQRAL
+108 VADDEDIAERAL
-120 DLIQVEY
+120 GLIQVEY
-127 EELTPVLTAREAA
+127 EELTPVLSAREAA
-140 QPDAPILHPDFA
+140 QPDATILHPDFA
-152 GYAGVREA
+152 TYFGVGDA
-160 PETPTNVLV
+160 PETPTNILV
-169 ALNRG
+169 TLNRG
-174 RGDVEA
+174 RGDVDA
-180 GFAAADVIV
+180 GFADADVIV
-189 EETYT
+189 EERYT

-206 AVLVDVEEDG
+206 SVLVDVEDDG
-216 TAQIWMSC
+216 TLQIWMSC
-224 QLPAANIGELIRVL
+224 QLPAANVGELLRVL
-238 ELPQEKVI
+238 DLPPEKVV
-246 INSSYIGGSFG
+246 INTSYVGGSFG
-257 GKTDATGVYIMYQ
+257 GKTDATGVYIMQ
-270 FARRTGRP
+270 EFAKRTGRP

-300 RVKAGVRRD
+300 VIRAGVKRD
-309 GTITAWQADAY
+309 GTITAWQAEAY
-320 LAVGAYSSYAPIP
+320 MAVGAYASYAPIP

-346 RCENVAMTITH
+346 RCDNVAMTITH

-379 GESHIDLCARAIGMD
+379 GESHIDLCARAIGME
-394 PAEFRARNITRDGEP
+394 PAEFRTRNIVHEDEA
-409 LMNGDTYQAL
+409 LMTGDTFQAM
-419 RAEATLEEALRAANY
+419 RADTTLEEALRAADY
-434 SAPRPANGGRGIGTG
+434 QGAKPANVGRGIGTG

-455 GAAAAQVTIDA
+455 GAAVCQVTIAAD
-466 NGGITAH
+466 GSITAH
-473 FSTFDTGGGTYTII
+473 FSTFDTGGGTFTII

-499 QEVQAL
+499 QDVQAL
-505 SFPSNRIGPL
+505 SFATNQIGPL

-523 ARVTSTVGHMA
+523 ARVTSTVGHQA
-534 AAETAAKLKR
+534 ATETADKLRR

-559 RGGDV
+559 ANGNV
-564 VNDGTGESIPF
+564 ANDSGETISF
-575 GQIAARTGEPLVTR
+575 GQIAARTGEPIVTR
-589 VDIQEGASPY
+589 VDIQEGSSPY
-599 TAYGTQIAEVEVD
+599 TAFGTQIAEVEVD
-612 PETGEVRVLRITA
+612 PETGEVRVLKITA

-666 TNPSFADMKLPTM
+666 TNPSFADMKLPTV

-732 ITAEKVYLALQ
+732 ITAEKVYAALQ
-743 EKRNGDGIR
+743 GKGNGGG

>member
-1 MTELASWNIV
+1 MTELVKYNRV
-11 GHATPRAEGPDK
+11 GQATPRAEGPDK
-23 VTGMGKYGMDRLLPG
+23 VTGGGKYGMDQALPR

-50 HARIVSIDTAEAAGL
+50 HARITRIDASAAQAL
-65 PGVHLILTG
+65 PGVHMVLTG
-74 KDLEGVRT
+74 EDVRGIRT
-82 NRSAY
+82 NRSTF

-96 TVLYVGDKVAAV
+96 VVMYVGDKVAAV

-120 DLIQVEY
+120 DLIEVDY
-127 EELTPVLTAREAA
+127 DELPPILSAREAA
-140 QPDAPILHPDFA
+140 QPDAAILHPDFNS
-152 GYAGVREA
+152 YVGVR
-160 PETPTNVLV
+160 PQETPTNVLV
-169 ALNRG
+169 KLERG
-174 RGDVEA
+174 RGDVEK
-180 GFAAADVIV
+180 GFAEADVIV

-206 AVLVDVEEDG
+206 SVLVDIEDDG
-216 TAQIWMSC
+216 TLQIWMSC
-224 QLPAANIGELIRVL
+224 QLPMANVGELQRVL
-238 ELPQEKVI
+238 DLPPEKIVV
-246 INSSYIGGSFG
+246 NSTYIGGSFG
-257 GKTDATGVYIMYQ
+257 GKTDATGVYIMRL
-270 FARRTGRP
+270 FAEQTGRP

-300 RVKAGVRRD
+300 RIRAGVKRD
-309 GTITAWQADAY
+309 GTITAWQAEAFM
-320 LAVGAYSSYAPIP
+320 AVGAYSSYAPIP
-333 NGLRGVFEMGGAY
+333 NGLRGVFEMGGSY
-346 RCENVAMTITH
+346 RCENVAMEITH

-394 PAEFRARNITRDGEP
+394 PADFRTMNIVHAGEALMTGDEFQAMRA
-409 LMNGDTYQAL
+409 DT
-419 RAEATLEEALRAANY
+419 TLEEALRESGY
-434 SAPRPANGGRGIGTG
+434 SEPKAVNVGRGIGTG

-455 GAAAAQVTIDA
+455 GAAVAQVTIETDGA
-466 NGGITAH
+466 IVAH
-473 FSTFDTGGGTYTII
+473 FSTFDTGGGTYTLIT
-487 AQVVAEQLGVSP
+487 QVVAEELGVSP
-499 QEVQAL
+499 EDVQAL
-505 SFPSNRIGPL
+505 SFSTNQIGPL

-523 ARVTSTVGHMA
+523 ARVTSTVGHKA
-534 AAETAAKLKR
+534 ASETGDKMKR

-551 WDEERLSL
+551 WDEERLTL
-559 RGGDV
+559 QGGDV
-564 VNDGTGESIPF
+564 VNDAGERISLAN
-575 GQIAARTGEPLVTR
+575 IAMRSGGPVVTR

-599 TAYGTQIAEVEVD
+599 TSFGTQIAEVEVD
-612 PETGEVRVLRITA
+612 PETGEVRVLKITA

-724 GVRITSLP
+724 GVRVTTLP
-732 ITAEKVYLALQ
+732 VTAEKVYQALQ
-743 EKRNGDGIR
+743 EKNGGG

>member
-1 MTELASWNIV
+1 MTELASYNIV

-23 VTGMGKYGMDRLLPG
+23 VTGIGKYGMDRAMPG

-50 HARIVSIDTAEAAGL
+50 HARIVSIDTTEAANM
-65 PGVHLILTG
+65 PGVHMVLTG
-74 KDLEGVRT
+74 KDMEGVRT
-82 NRSAY
+82 NRSTY

-108 VADDEDIAQRAL
+108 VADDEDIAERAL
-120 DLIQVEY
+120 GLIQVEY
-127 EELTPVLTAREAA
+127 EELTPVLSAREAA
-140 QPDAPILHPDFA
+140 QPDATILHPDFA
-152 GYAGVREA
+152 TYFGVGDA
-160 PETPTNVLV
+160 PETPTNILV
-169 ALNRG
+169 TLNRG

-180 GFAAADVIV
+180 GFADADVIV
-189 EETYT
+189 EERYT

-206 AVLVDVEEDG
+206 SVLVDVEDDG
-216 TAQIWMSC
+216 TLQIWMSC
-224 QLPAANIGELIRVL
+224 QLPAANVGELLRVL
-238 ELPQEKVI
+238 DLPPEKVV
-246 INSSYIGGSFG
+246 INTSYVGGSFG
-257 GKTDATGVYIMYQ
+257 GKTDATGAYIMQ
-270 FARRTGRP
+270 EFAKRTGRP

-300 RVKAGVRRD
+300 HIRAGVKRD
-309 GTITAWQADAY
+309 GTITAWQAEAY
-320 LAVGAYSSYAPIP
+320 MAVGAYASYAPIP

-346 RCENVAMTITH
+346 RCDNVAMTITH

-394 PAEFRARNITRDGEP
+394 PSEFRTRNIVHEDEA
-409 LMNGDTYQAL
+409 LMTGDTFQAM
-419 RAEATLEEALRAANY
+419 RADTTLEEALRAADY
-434 SAPRPANGGRGIGTG
+434 QGAKPANVGRGIGTG

-455 GAAAAQVTIDA
+455 GAAVCQVTIAADDS
-466 NGGITAH
+466 ITAH
-473 FSTFDTGGGTYTII
+473 FSTFDTGGGTFTII
-487 AQVVAEQLGVSP
+487 AQVVAEQLGVTP
-499 QEVQAL
+499 QDVQAL
-505 SFPSNRIGPL
+505 SFSTNQIGPL

-523 ARVTSTVGHMA
+523 ARVTSTVGHQA
-534 AAETAAKLKR
+534 ATETADKLRR

-551 WDEERLSL
+551 WDEERLTL
-559 RGGDV
+559 RDGNV
-564 VNDGTGESIPF
+564 MNDAGEAISF
-575 GQIAARTGEPLVTR
+575 GQIAVRTGEPIVTR
-589 VDIQEGASPY
+589 VDIQEGSSPY
-599 TAYGTQIAEVEVD
+599 TAFGTQIAEVEVD
-612 PETGEVRVLRITA
+612 PETGEVRVLKITA

-666 TNPSFADMKLPTM
+666 TNPSFADMKLPTV

-732 ITAEKVYLALQ
+732 ITAEKVYAALQ
-743 EKRNGDGIR
+743 GKGNGGG

>member
-1 MTELASWNIV
+1 MTQLASYNIV

-23 VTGMGKYGMDRLLPG
+23 VTGSGKYGMDRAMPG

-50 HARIVSIDTAEAAGL
+50 HAHIVSIDATEASAL
-65 PGVHLILTG
+65 PGVHMVLTG

-82 NRSAY
+82 NRAPI

-96 TVLYVGDKVAAV
+96 KVMYVGDKVAAV
-108 VADDEDIAQRAL
+108 VAEDEDIAERAL
-120 DLIQVEY
+120 ELIQVEY
-127 EELTPVLTAREAA
+127 EELPAVLSAREAA

-152 GYAGVREA
+152 NYIGVQDA
-160 PETPTNVLV
+160 PETPTNVVV
-169 ALNRG
+169 ALDRG
-174 RGDVEA
+174 RGDVDA
-180 GFAAADVIV
+180 GFAEADVIV
-189 EETYT
+189 EETYS

-206 AVLVDVEEDG
+206 SVLIDVEADD

-224 QLPAANIGELIRVL
+224 QLPAANFGELVRVL
-238 ELPQEKVI
+238 DLPAEKIV

-257 GKTDATGVYIMYQ
+257 GKTDAVGVYIMYE
-270 FARRTGRP
+270 FAKRTGRP

-300 RVKAGVRRD
+300 TIKAGVKRD

-320 LAVGAYSSYAPIP
+320 LAIGGYVSYAPVP

-346 RCENVAMTITH
+346 RCDNIAMSITH

-394 PAEFRARNITRDGEP
+394 PAEFRTQNIVHEGEA
-409 LMNGDTYQAL
+409 LMTGDEFQAL
-419 RAEATLEEALRAANY
+419 RADATLEEALRAADY
-434 SAPRPANGGRGIGTG
+434 SATKTTNVGRGIGTG

-455 GAAAAQVTIDA
+455 GAAACQVTIAAD
-466 NGGITAH
+466 GSITAH
-473 FSTFDTGGGTYTII
+473 FSTFDTGGGTFTII

-499 QEVQAL
+499 QDVEAL
-505 SFPSNRIGPL
+505 SFPTNQLGPL

-534 AAETAAKLKR
+534 ASETADKLRR

-551 WDEERLSL
+551 WDEERLTLS
-559 RGGDV
+559 GGNV
-564 VNDGTGESIPF
+564 VNEGGETIAF
-575 GQIAARTGEPLVTR
+575 GQLAVRTGEPIVTR
-589 VDIQEGASPY
+589 VDIQEGTSPY
-599 TAYGTQIAEVEVD
+599 TAFGTQIAEVEVD
-612 PETGEVRVLRITA
+612 TETGEVRVLKITA

-666 TNPSFADMKLPTM
+666 TNPSFADMKLPTV

-732 ITAEKVYLALQ
+732 ITAEKVYAALR
-743 EKRNGDGIR
+743 EKRNGG

>member
-1 MTELASWNIV
+1 MTQLASYNVV
-11 GHATPRAEGPDK
+11 GRATPRSEGPDK
-23 VTGMGKYGMDRLLPG
+23 VTGSGKYGMDRAMPG

-50 HARIVSIDTAEAAGL
+50 HARIVAIDTTAAAQL
-65 PGVHLILTG
+65 PGVHLVLTG

-108 VADDEDIAQRAL
+108 VAEDEDIAQRAL
-120 DLIQVEY
+120 DLIDVQY
-127 EELTPVLTAREAA
+127 EELTPVLSAREAA

-152 GYAGVREA
+152 TYVGVQDA
-160 PETPTNVLV
+160 PETPTNILV
-169 ALNRG
+169 QLDRG
-174 RGDVEA
+174 RGDIEA
-180 GFAAADVIV
+180 GFADADVIV

-206 AVLVDVEEDG
+206 SVLIDVEADG

-224 QLPAANIGELIRVL
+224 QLPAANFGELVRVL
-238 ELPQEKVI
+238 ELPEDKII

-257 GKTDATGVYIMYQ
+257 GKTDAVGVYIMYE
-270 FARRTGRP
+270 FAKRTGRP
-278 IKLVFDYS
+278 IKLVFDYA

-300 RVKAGVRRD
+300 HIRAGVKRD

-320 LAVGAYSSYAPIP
+320 LAIGAYVSYAPVP

-346 RCENVAMTITH
+346 RCENIAMSITH

-394 PAEFRARNITRDGEP
+394 PAEFRTQNIVHDGQP
-409 LMNGDTYQAL
+409 LMTGDEFQAL
-419 RAEATLEEALRAANY
+419 RADVTLEEALRAANY
-434 SAPRPANGGRGIGTG
+434 ADPKPANVGRGIGTG

-455 GAAAAQVTIDA
+455 GAAACQVTITQD
-466 NGGITAH
+466 GTITAH
-473 FSTFDTGGGTYTII
+473 FSTFDTGGGTYTLI

-499 QEVQAL
+499 QDVEAL
-505 SFPSNRIGPL
+505 SFPTNQLGPL

-534 AAETAAKLKR
+534 ATETADKLRR

-551 WDEERLSL
+551 WDEERLTLS
-559 RGGDV
+559 GGSV
-564 VNDGTGESIPF
+564 VNESGESIPF
-575 GQIAARTGEPLVTR
+575 GQIAARTGEPVVTR
-589 VDIQEGASPY
+589 VDIQEGTSPY
-599 TAYGTQIAEVEVD
+599 TAFGTQIAEVEVD
-612 PETGEVRVLRITA
+612 PETGEVRVIKITA

-651 ETVMTETVY
+651 ETVMTETAY

-666 TNPSFADMKLPTM
+666 TNPSFADMKLPTV

-690 ESDVGDGPY
+690 ESEVGDGPY

-732 ITAEKVYLALQ
+732 ITAEKVYASLQ
-743 EKRNGDGIR
+743 AKRNGG